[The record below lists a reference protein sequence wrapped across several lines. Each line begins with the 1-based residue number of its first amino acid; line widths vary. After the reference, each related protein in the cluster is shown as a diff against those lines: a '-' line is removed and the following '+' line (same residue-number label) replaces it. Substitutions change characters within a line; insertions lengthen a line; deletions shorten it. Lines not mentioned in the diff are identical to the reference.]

1 MLGLRPG
8 LRFGSELG
16 PGESLLLGLAA
27 AGRAAAAAPRRVLV
41 LAGSGQRRM
50 ERRRRLPRPRAGLV
64 EALLLLL
71 LDLELQLQLLP
82 PFLGLLRRLPVLGGG
97 RVRRSGGGARSSDEF
112 LALARR

>member
-1 MLGLRPG
+1 
-8 LRFGSELG
+8 
-16 PGESLLLGLAA
+16 
-27 AGRAAAAAPRRVLV
+27 
-41 LAGSGQRRM
+41 M

-64 EALLLLL
+64 EALLLLLLL